1 MSNDI
6 TKGLFSNPLL
16 NENQVEFCVVSDVHI
31 ANDKTDKKKSRND
44 YVFNDKGEPLSGE
57 AYMLKRFC
65 EKIQLSGENR
75 QFYDG
80 KHILVLLGDIV
91 NGGEC
96 GYFDCYNSYAY
107 KLLQQ
112 TLEPWLYTG
121 NILYFAGNHDK
132 TAKFYSTICKFPRN
146 SVIET
151 IEHASRKEKMF
162 TKCGIIFE
170 HGHKFDCLCTGK
182 NLLGLMGDFASDVVV
197 NLCTPDLEDLL
208 RGRDYYRDHSADNE
222 IRIAPKDTKVK
233 SMNSEC
239 RRVANG
245 ALKMLSKNTDDC
257 HTIICGH
264 THQSPVKIVVNDN
277 GHRLTYYNT
286 GKFSR
291 DGFLNVI
298 AEQSSNGKWHLIE

>member
-1 MSNDI
+1 MNNEYNVTNGI
-6 TKGLFSNPLL
+6 FSNRLL
-16 NENQVEFCVVSDVHI
+16 DDNQIEFCVVSDIHI
-31 ANDKTDKKKSRND
+31 ASKDRND
-44 YVFNDKGEPLSGE
+44 YIFKNSCEPVSGE

-65 EKIQLSGENR
+65 DKIILSGKCE
-75 QFYDG
+75 QFNDN
-80 KHILVLLGDIV
+80 KHILILLGDII

-96 GYFDCYNSYAY
+96 GYFDCYTSEAY
-107 KLLQQ
+107 KLLYNAI
-112 TLEPWLYTG
+112 EPWLYTG

-132 TAKFYSTICKFPRN
+132 SAKFYNTIAKFPRK

-151 IEHASRKEKMF
+151 IEGSRKDKLF

-182 NLLGLMGDFASDVVV
+182 NLLGLIGDFASDIVV
-197 NLCTPDLEDLL
+197 NLCTPDVEDLL
-208 RGRDYYRDHSADNE
+208 RGRKFYCDHSSDNE
-222 IRIAPKDTKVK
+222 IRTVPQDTKLK

-245 ALKMLSKNTDDC
+245 ALKLLSKHSDEC

-264 THQSPVKIVVNDN
+264 THQSPVHIKVKEGGKILN
-277 GHRLTYYNT
+277 YFNT

-291 DGFLNVI
+291 DGYLNFI
-298 AEQSSNGKWHLIE
+298 SERDESGKWHLVE